1 MSGLDIP
8 QALNTRFA
16 CAQCHANA
24 QWVWAARPTARQNSS
39 IHRLQCAQCGAQI
52 VAKASRG
59 RVTDSDGC
67 AEVREE
73 YETLCALQPVFAG
86 CARYGTLKP
95 LGFLAV
101 ANHGVMITGLFPGE
115 ELDRH
120 ARKLNATGVYVA
132 FQSAGVWLHKLHGAG
147 GGRDV
152 GQGLEVGKRIDYL
165 EATYGSAFA
174 ADRKLRSACELFARV
189 GRDVD
194 TLATD
199 GVRIH
204 GDFKPSNMLC
214 NATRYVGLDIQRATT
229 GAAVYDLAPFVNHL
243 WLANL
248 GGIGVRARRR
258 HELAETAFLAGF
270 GNAVDMRALRWA
282 QLYFSLCYWGGYRQ
296 RGALD
301 AVIARWKML
310 PLVEKTAARLR
321 ALT

>member
-8 QALNTRFA
+8 QVLNTQFA

-24 QWVWAARPTARQNSS
+24 QWVWTARPTTRQNSS

-59 RVTDSDGC
+59 RAPDSDDC

-86 CARYGTLKP
+86 CARYGTLEP
-95 LGFLAV
+95 LGFLEV

-120 ARKLNATGVYVA
+120 ARKLNATGVYA
-132 FQSAGVWLHKLHGAG
+132 TFRSAGVWLRKLHGAG
-147 GGRDV
+147 GGCHVR
-152 GQGLEVGKRIDYL
+152 QGLEVGKRIDYL

-189 GRDVD
+189 GRDAD
-194 TLATD
+194 TLAID

-214 NATRYVGLDIQRATT
+214 NATRYVGLDIQRTTT

-248 GGIGVRARRR
+248 GGIGARARRR

-270 GNAVDMRALRWA
+270 GDAVDMRALRWA

-310 PLVEKTAARLR
+310 PLVEKTAAQLR